1 MKDRKRRSQNTWE
14 SFEREVERRI
24 PNMESSYLIK
34 FLTFYAEN
42 RENKLWSAF
51 CDRIMVLNDFSSEEV
66 FQILQCYHLG
76 DRINI
81 KIWAHM
87 LKYYLINRSYI
98 LQYDLKQ
105 LSQIEEWYKDA
116 SKLNEETI
124 ELIKAVRAKKNP
136 KNIMGE
142 VPENKK
148 TEVEQILDKT
158 A

>member
-1 MKDRKRRSQNTWE
+1 M
-14 SFEREVERRI
+14 
-24 PNMESSYLIK
+24 
-34 FLTFYAEN
+34 
-42 RENKLWSAF
+42 
-51 CDRIMVLNDFSSEEV
+51 
-66 FQILQCYHLG
+66 
-76 DRINI
+76 
-81 KIWAHM
+81 
-87 LKYYLINRSYI
+87 
-98 LQYDLKQ
+98 KQ

-158 A
+158 AWYLIN